1 MTAVRPLS
9 AVVAEV
15 QNDFTPD
22 NVRKGEKAKFKVTAD
37 VRRLSI
43 PTGATARG
51 KDFDLKD
58 ALDLRPKIRRDSSTG
73 GWP

>member
-1 MTAVRPLS
+1 
-9 AVVAEV
+9 
-15 QNDFTPD
+15 
-22 NVRKGEKAKFKVTAD
+22 